1 MVGFY
6 EFVEK
11 RGSGNIRDLVGFIQK
26 FVDDPSVYLELS
38 AVEKVE
44 VEKKLDAVL
53 DLFTEMPGG

>member
-6 EFVEK
+6 EFCER
-11 RGSGNIRDLVGFIQK
+11 RGSGNIRDLLSFINK
-26 FVDDPSVYLELS
+26 FVDDPSAYLELS
-38 AVEKVE
+38 VAEKVE